1 MDSIICGYN
10 LFTSINYIAIQPQPQ
25 LAVGGT
31 RDRPIYFI
39 FSSSLVRNA
48 SSAECFRF
56 IYYAKWKTSSHT
68 HIYTEAVHVYVCVC
82 VTFRFAAC
90 KLKASW
96 LWTADVLQAICN
108 SRQKEHMLANRRQ
121 TKDLSGTKTA
131 TATMCD
137 VHMQRVMPEI
147 LERRRRRRKTVKN
160 GEPQAHK
167 HAQQHTT
174 HYHVYAAL
182 CVPARCEFHSIYK
195 HIYFPFF
202 LCFSLFFFVYF

>member
-1 MDSIICGYN
+1 MFSFHLLCEMKN
-10 LFTSINYIAIQPQPQ
+10 EFT
-25 LAVGGT
+25 
-31 RDRPIYFI
+31 
-39 FSSSLVRNA
+39 
-48 SSAECFRF
+48 
-56 IYYAKWKTSSHT
+56 HT
-68 HIYTEAVHVYVCVC
+68 HTESVCVYVCVC

-90 KLKASW
+90 KLKASR

-121 TKDLSGTKTA
+121 TKDLKETETETA

-147 LERRRRRRKTVKN
+147 LERKRRRRRSRKTVEN

-167 HAQQHTT
+167 HAQEHTT

-202 LCFSLFFFVYF
+202 SVFFCVFFCLFLES

>member
-10 LFTSINYIAIQPQPQ
+10 LFTSINYIAIQAQPQPQ
-25 LAVGGT
+25 LDVGGT

-68 HIYTEAVHVYVCVC
+68 HRVSLCVCVCVC

-90 KLKASW
+90 KLKASR

-121 TKDLSGTKTA
+121 TKDLAETETA

-147 LERRRRRRKTVKN
+147 LERKRRRRRSRKN
-160 GEPQAHK
+160 CREWRTAGTQARTRAHNTLSRIRRVVCPSSLRIPQ
-167 HAQQHTT
+167 
-174 HYHVYAAL
+174 
-182 CVPARCEFHSIYK
+182 
-195 HIYFPFF
+195 HI
-202 LCFSLFFFVYF
+202 

>member
-1 MDSIICGYN
+1 
-10 LFTSINYIAIQPQPQ
+10 
-25 LAVGGT
+25 
-31 RDRPIYFI
+31 
-39 FSSSLVRNA
+39 
-48 SSAECFRF
+48 
-56 IYYAKWKTSSHT
+56 
-68 HIYTEAVHVYVCVC
+68 
-82 VTFRFAAC
+82 
-90 KLKASW
+90 
-96 LWTADVLQAICN
+96 
-108 SRQKEHMLANRRQ
+108 MLANRRQ
-121 TKDLSGTKTA
+121 TKDLSETETA

-147 LERRRRRRKTVKN
+147 LERRRRRKTVEN

-202 LCFSLFFFVYF
+202 LCFSVFFMFIFRIVKQLAALLDTSRVRCFDKMWFSAPSLRQMSARGAALPSLLQ

>member
-1 MDSIICGYN
+1 MHLLLNVFVS
-10 LFTSINYIAIQPQPQ
+10 
-25 LAVGGT
+25 
-31 RDRPIYFI
+31 FI
-39 FSSSLVRNA
+39 MRN
-48 SSAECFRF
+48 EKRV
-56 IYYAKWKTSSHT
+56 HT
-68 HIYTEAVHVYVCVC
+68 HRGSMWVCVC

-90 KLKASW
+90 KLKASR

-131 TATMCD
+131 TMCD

-147 LERRRRRRKTVKN
+147 LERRRRRRRRKTVEN

-202 LCFSLFFFVYF
+202 CVFLCFFCLFLES

>member
-1 MDSIICGYN
+1 M
-10 LFTSINYIAIQPQPQ
+10 
-25 LAVGGT
+25 
-31 RDRPIYFI
+31 
-39 FSSSLVRNA
+39 
-48 SSAECFRF
+48 
-56 IYYAKWKTSSHT
+56 
-68 HIYTEAVHVYVCVC
+68 CVC

-90 KLKASW
+90 KLKASR

-121 TKDLSGTKTA
+121 TKDLSETE

-147 LERRRRRRKTVKN
+147 LERRSRKN
-160 GEPQAHK
+160 CREPQAHK

-202 LCFSLFFFVYF
+202 LCFFVFFLFIFRIVKQLAALLDTSRVRCFDKMWFSAHSLRQTSAREAGLLQ

>member
-25 LAVGGT
+25 LDVGGT

-68 HIYTEAVHVYVCVC
+68 HKYTEAVHVYVCVC

-121 TKDLSGTKTA
+121 TKDLSETE
-131 TATMCD
+131 TMCD

-147 LERRRRRRKTVKN
+147 LERRRRKNCREWRTAGTQARTTAHNTLSRIRRVVCPSSLRI
-160 GEPQAHK
+160 PQ
-167 HAQQHTT
+167 
-174 HYHVYAAL
+174 Y
-182 CVPARCEFHSIYK
+182 I
-195 HIYFPFF
+195 
-202 LCFSLFFFVYF
+202 